1 MWYVIRTA
9 EGKEHKVCDWINE
22 NLNKKLYSVCFVPS
36 YENVLRK
43 GGVGHIDRR
52 TMMAGYIIIET
63 DEPEMVYK
71 RLKIAPNCY
80 NLLCKENKYRN
91 RREYIGIDEKDGE
104 FFRSVLKNGIM
115 TVSYIELT
123 KDHRIGET
131 IIGPLEKYRD
141 RITKVDIHH
150 RRALA
155 NVPIQGKERRIQFSL
170 WTDMDE
176 KIDWIEE
183 EKRLRKEKRK
193 VM

>member
-1 MWYVIRTA
+1 MWYVIKTVT
-9 EGKEHKVCDWINE
+9 GKENKVCAWINE
-22 NLNKKLYSVCFVPS
+22 NLNKKLYSLCFVPS

-43 GGVGHIDRR
+43 GGVGHIECRP
-52 TMMAGYIIIET
+52 MMAGYIIIET

-71 RLKIAPNCY
+71 RLKIAPDCY

-91 RREYIGIDEKDGE
+91 KREYIGIDEKDGE
-104 FFRSVLKNGIM
+104 FLKSVLKDGIM
-115 TVSYIELT
+115 TVSYVELT

-141 RITKVDIHH
+141 RIAKIDIHP

-155 NVPIQGKERRIQFSL
+155 NVPIRGEERRIQFGL

-183 EKRLRKEKRK
+183 EKRKASHSN
-193 VM
+193 